1 MYLEMT
7 VKSVCVFCG
16 ARNTIH
22 PEYIELAKRCGQLLA
37 EKNLTVVYGGS
48 NSGMMY
54 AMAQTAYRANAKVV
68 GVYPKILNE
77 KEPISSEVTETLI
90 VDNMH
95 VRKEIM
101 INYSDA
107 FFVLPGGIG
116 TLDEFF
122 EVLTLAMIGA
132 MKKPIIVINH
142 NNYWNSL
149 KDLIENV
156 VNQEFASA
164 GLYDLFYFVNTIEE
178 AFKKIGY

>member
-1 MYLEMT
+1 MT

-22 PEYIELAKRCGQLLA
+22 PEYIALAKECGELLA
-37 EKNLTVVYGGS
+37 AKNLTVVYGGS
-48 NSGMMY
+48 NSGMMS
-54 AMAQTAYRANAKVV
+54 AMAQTAFRAGAKVV
-68 GVYPKILNE
+68 GVYPKVLNE

-107 FFVLPGGIG
+107 FFVLPGGVG

-122 EVLTLAMIGA
+122 EVLTLCMIGA

-142 NNYWNSL
+142 NNYWDPL

-156 VNQEFASA
+156 VNEEFAST
-164 GLYDLFYFVNTIEE
+164 GMYDLFHFVDNLDD
-178 AFKKIGY
+178 AFKRIGQ

>member
-1 MYLEMT
+1 MT

-22 PEYIELAKRCGQLLA
+22 PEYIALAKRCGELLA
-37 EKNLTVVYGGS
+37 EKNLAVVYGGS
-48 NSGMMY
+48 SSGMMQ
-54 AMAQTAYRANAKVV
+54 AVSQTAYRAGAKVI

-77 KEPISSEVTETLI
+77 KEPISSEVTETMI
-90 VDNMH
+90 VDSMH

-107 FFVLPGGIG
+107 FFVLPGGMG

-142 NNYWNSL
+142 NGYWNKL
-149 KDLIENV
+149 KDLIEQV
-156 VNQEFASA
+156 VTEEFASS
-164 GLYDLFYFVNTIEE
+164 GVYDLFYFVETLDE
-178 AFKKIGY
+178 AFKKIGC

>member
-1 MYLEMT
+1 MYLVMT

-22 PEYIELAKRCGQLLA
+22 PEYIALAKRCGELLA
-37 EKNLTVVYGGS
+37 EKGLTVVYGGS
-48 NSGMMY
+48 NSGMMN
-54 AMAQTAYRANAKVV
+54 AMAQTAFRAGAKVV
-68 GVYPKILNE
+68 GVYPKVLNE

-101 INYSDA
+101 VNYSDA

-132 MKKPIIVINH
+132 LNKPIILINH
-142 NNYWNSL
+142 NKYWDSL
-149 KDLIENV
+149 KDLIESV

-164 GLYDLFYFVNTIEE
+164 GLYDLFHVVNSLED
-178 AFKKIGY
+178 AFKKIGH